1 MSSEAADPLA
11 ALTAAGL
18 FALLWD
24 SMADL
29 LGTAATAALLRRAL
43 RRAAAQQPV
52 LSTVA
57 TKPEGLTYRYT
68 VPPTWQQALDQEA
81 LAALRELTR
90 ELYPLLV
97 EMTGSVVVRRLA
109 RVEPLR
115 RAALAPQE
123 EVTR

>member
-1 MSSEAADPLA
+1 MSSKSADPLS
-11 ALTAAGL
+11 ALTAEEL

-43 RRAAAQQPV
+43 RRASAQHPV
-52 LSTVA
+52 LSGVA
-57 TKPEGLTYRYT
+57 TEREGLTYRYT
-68 VPPTWQQALDQEA
+68 VPPAWQQALDQEA
-81 LAALRELTR
+81 LAALRALTL

-97 EMTGSVVVRRLA
+97 EMTGPVVVRRLA
-109 RVEPLR
+109 RLEPLR

-123 EVTR
+123 EVPR

>member
-1 MSSEAADPLA
+1 MSSEPVGTLSE
-11 ALTAAGL
+11 LTAEGL

-29 LGTAATAALLRRAL
+29 LGTAATATLLRRAL
-43 RRAAAQQPV
+43 RRASAQQPV
-52 LSTVA
+52 LCGVVTER
-57 TKPEGLTYRYT
+57 EGLTYRYT
-68 VPPTWQQALDQEA
+68 VPPAWQQALDQEA
-81 LAALRELTR
+81 LAALRALTL

-97 EMTGSVVVRRLA
+97 EMTGPVVVRRLA
-109 RVEPLR
+109 RVETLR